1 MTGPA
6 DVQRAE
12 FSAGG
17 AEKSARSPA
26 AAAGSAGQQDEPL
39 LVVGDLRVQ
48 YRSRRGPRS
57 ARQIRAVDGVSFS
70 VAGGEILALVG
81 ESGCGK
87 TSIVRA
93 IARLTEP
100 AGGRVL
106 FRGEDVSHVRR
117 GALRRLRRVVQV
129 VFQDPF
135 ESLDPRLNA
144 YDTVAESLIV
154 HRLGGDQ
161 SARRELVH
169 AALEQV
175 GLHPAGQIAGRY
187 PHQLSGGQRQRLVIA
202 GAMVL
207 GPDLLIA
214 DEPVSMLDVSLRAG
228 VLRVMLDLRE
238 QRGVSIL
245 FVTHDLSLAWV
256 VADRVAVVYLGRI
269 VEMGTAD
276 QVIQSPMHPY
286 TQALVSVIPVPEA
299 GAPRERILLSGE
311 APSASRVPPGCR
323 FHPRCPLY
331 RQLGE
336 PANCRS
342 EDPALLTP
350 TAGEAR
356 TGPADPAATST
367 HAQRQPFGRA
377 VACHYAKESS

>member
-1 MTGPA
+1 MT
-6 DVQRAE
+6 
-12 FSAGG
+12 
-17 AEKSARSPA
+17 A
-26 AAAGSAGQQDEPL
+26 AAEPL
-39 LVVGDLRVQ
+39 LVVDDLRVR
-48 YRSRRGPRS
+48 YRSRRGLRS
-57 ARQIRAVDGVSFS
+57 ARQILAVDGVSFA
-70 VAGGEILALVG
+70 VASGEVLALVG

-100 AGGRVL
+100 SGGRIL
-106 FRGEDVSHVRR
+106 FRGADVTRAR
-117 GALRRLRRVVQV
+117 KGALRRLRRAVQV

-144 YDTVAESLIV
+144 FDTVAESLLV

-161 SARRELVH
+161 AARRELVH

-175 GLHPAGQIAGRY
+175 GLHPAERIAGRY

-269 VEMGTAD
+269 VEIGTAD
-276 QVIQSPMHPY
+276 QVIRSPLHPY
-286 TQALVSVIPVPEA
+286 TRALVSVIPVPEA
-299 GAPRERILLSGE
+299 GLPRERILLRGE
-311 APSASRVPPGCR
+311 APSASNVPSGCR

-336 PANCRS
+336 PADCRS
-342 EDPALLTP
+342 SDPALLP
-350 TAGEAR
+350 PSAAEATA
-356 TGPADPAATST
+356 
-367 HAQRQPFGRA
+367 GRA
-377 VACHYAKESS
+377 VACHYAKENS

>member
-1 MTGPA
+1 MTNPGPQPGAARATAAA
-6 DVQRAE
+6 DPR
-12 FSAGG
+12 
-17 AEKSARSPA
+17 RSPA
-26 AAAGSAGQQDEPL
+26 AAEREPL
-39 LVVGDLRVQ
+39 LVADDLRVE
-48 YRSRRGPRS
+48 YRSRRGPR
-57 ARQIRAVDGVSFS
+57 ARRQVRAVDGVSFT
-70 VAGGEILALVG
+70 VGGGEILALVG

-93 IARLTEP
+93 IARLEQT

-106 FRGEDVSHVRR
+106 FRGQNVTHVRR
-117 GALRRLRRVVQV
+117 GRLRQLRRGIQV
-129 VFQDPF
+129 IFQDPF
-135 ESLDPRLNA
+135 ESLDPRLTA
-144 YDTVAESLIV
+144 FDTVAEPLLV

-161 SARRELVH
+161 AGRRELVL

-175 GLHPAGQIAGRY
+175 GLHPAGQIARRY

-256 VADRVAVVYLGRI
+256 VADRIAVVYLGRI
-269 VEMGTAD
+269 VEIGSAD
-276 QVIQSPMHPY
+276 EVIRAPLHPY
-286 TQALVSVIPVPEA
+286 TRALVSVIPVPEA
-299 GAPRERILLSGE
+299 GQGRQRILLRGE
-311 APSASRVPPGCR
+311 APSASNIPAGCR

-331 RQLGE
+331 RRLEE
-336 PANCRS
+336 PDRCRTD
-342 EDPALLTP
+342 DPLLP
-350 TAGEAR
+350 TDSR
-356 TGPADPAATST
+356 PAEQG
-367 HAQRQPFGRA
+367 HV
-377 VACHYAKESS
+377 VACHFPKEVL